1 MELNDII
8 KASLQLSKKDK
19 TRLVNEIL
27 ASMSSKDGRKMPV
40 YRALEVFGEAYR
52 RFKGTEYSVGKA
64 DYRWMKE
71 LLLCLESKLR
81 EKSVAVTDAVLTDN
95 LNAFLTAV
103 KNMSNTW
110 YFDNRFTPEG
120 LAKDFHKI
128 YGNISTRNTYERTK
142 SAFDYL

>member
-8 KASLQLSKKDK
+8 KSALQLSKKDK

-27 ASMSSKDGRKMPV
+27 ASMSSKDGRTMPV
-40 YRALEVFGEAYR
+40 YGALEVFGEAYR
-52 RFKGTEYSVGKA
+52 RFKGTEYCVGKA

-71 LLLCLESKLR
+71 LLICLESKLT
-81 EKSVAVTDAVLTDN
+81 EKSVTVTDVVLTDN

-103 KNMSNTW
+103 KNMANTW

-128 YGNISTRNTYERTK
+128 YSNIIKGNAYERTK
-142 SAFDYL
+142 TAFDYL